1 MMQNPPRQCSVEI
14 LGNVVRAERRVVL
27 TPYADGERVKPNTL
41 KTLYTACESIVYRQ
55 SSFWFLSPSNTSL
68 MLASGKNG
76 NTISERTFNL
86 NVSFV
91 MYCPDSP
98 CFETNRHIACVL

>member
-1 MMQNPPRQCSVEI
+1 MQNPPRQCSVER

-27 TPYADGERVKPNTL
+27 TPYADGERIKPNTL
-41 KTLYTACESIVYRQ
+41 KITVQACESA
-55 SSFWFLSPSNTSL
+55 SSIAIWFLSSSNTSL
-68 MLASGKNG
+68 MLASGKKG

-98 CFETNRHIACVL
+98 CFETNRHIACVW